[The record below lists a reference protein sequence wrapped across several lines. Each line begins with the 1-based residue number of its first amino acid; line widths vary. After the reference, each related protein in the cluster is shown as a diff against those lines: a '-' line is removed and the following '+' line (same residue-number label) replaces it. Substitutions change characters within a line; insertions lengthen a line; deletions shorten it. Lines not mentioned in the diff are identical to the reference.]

1 MRITRARS
9 PFSGTWRRA
18 RAPLGR
24 RHARVDSNER
34 VGGVG
39 ASSGFSV
46 PVLDVGHLGP
56 YGVWNFYGLADL
68 GGDGMSESGRSTL
81 GGKRKLTL
89 VDATAQSVG
98 LMGPVFSIA
107 FLVPLVVGITSA
119 TGNGAGTAAPLAV
132 VIGAVGVL
140 GLGWIIAEYSRRIHS
155 AGSLYDYVTDGLG
168 GRIGSAAGWL
178 YYTGILALG
187 AGILPMIGGTI
198 HDTLQGEFN
207 LTPLPYL
214 GWDIVLLVVV
224 GLVIHMG
231 VTISTRT
238 QLILALVSFS
248 VVGVF
253 SLVVIARSGGLHHVT
268 QGFSPSGSSTG
279 WRGVMFGVLYGVLLF
294 TGFETA
300 ANLGEETERP
310 ERNIPRAVLTA
321 VLAVSAFY
329 VIGSFAQVAG
339 FHFSLHDLGN
349 AAQAGPLFVLAG
361 PGSAGGFGGVALRR
375 IVELVVVL
383 DMLAV
388 LVGTAVAASRGIFAL
403 SRDERLPRVLSGVS
417 RRGTPF
423 GASNF
428 TLVTYAVIIAA
439 VQWFHW
445 FALPKTPEYVS
456 MFSWMSTY
464 GGFAIVVIYLL
475 ISVGALRGLRDHAKW
490 WAVVVA
496 ALVGIAVTVAAVY
509 GSIYKVGAPTK
520 WAPYSA
526 LIILA
531 VGVAASFAMRPIP
544 SGQSDFS
551 ALKSSEQG
559 PVKL

>member
-1 MRITRARS
+1 MSEKTRA
-9 PFSGTWRRA
+9 
-18 RAPLGR
+18 
-24 RHARVDSNER
+24 
-34 VGGVG
+34 
-39 ASSGFSV
+39 
-46 PVLDVGHLGP
+46 
-56 YGVWNFYGLADL
+56 
-68 GGDGMSESGRSTL
+68 TL
-81 GGKRKLTL
+81 GGKKKLTL

-140 GLGWIIAEYSRRIHS
+140 GLGWIIAEYSKRIHS

-168 GRIGSAAGWL
+168 GRVGSAAGWL

-207 LTPLPYL
+207 VTPLPYL
-214 GWDIVLLVVV
+214 GWDLILLVVV
-224 GLVIHMG
+224 GLVIHLG
-231 VTISTRT
+231 VTLSTRT
-238 QLILALVSFS
+238 QLTLALISFTVVGIFS
-248 VVGVF
+248 VV
-253 SLVVIARSGGLHHVT
+253 VIVRSGGLHHVSS
-268 QGFSPSGSSTG
+268 GFSPSGSSTG

-310 ERNIPRAVLTA
+310 EKNIPRAVLTA

-329 VIGSFAQVAG
+329 IVGSFAQVAG
-339 FHFSLHDLGN
+339 FHFSLKALGN
-349 AAQAGPLFVLAG
+349 AAGAGPLFVLAG
-361 PGSAGGFGGVALRR
+361 PGAGGGFGGVALRR

-388 LVGTAVAASRGIFAL
+388 LIGTAVAASRGIFAL
-403 SRDERLPRVLSGVS
+403 SRDERLPRGLSGVS
-417 RRGTPF
+417 SRGTPF
-423 GASNF
+423 GASNL
-428 TLVTYAVIIAA
+428 TLLVYLAIIAG
-439 VQWFHW
+439 VQWTSW

-475 ISVGALRGLRDHAKW
+475 ISVGALRGLRDHPRV
-490 WAVVVA
+490 WAVVLS
-496 ALVGIAVTVAAVY
+496 ALVGIAVTVAAIY

-526 LIILA
+526 VAIL
-531 VGVAASFAMRPIP
+531 VMGLVAAIVMRPAP
-544 SGQSDFS
+544 SGQSDFTP
-551 ALKSSEQG
+551 LKESEQG